1 MQAGESEQST
11 ASQSEQ
17 TEFAEFDDDYLHRIG
32 NELDALA
39 NQRTT
44 SEMDS
49 TERCD
54 GVVLGTATVWRTK
67 STFLYAAS
75 RGRAVR
81 N

>member
-11 ASQSEQ
+11 AAQSAQ

-32 NELDALA
+32 NEVDALA

-49 TERCD
+49 TEQCD
-54 GVVLGTATVWRTK
+54 DITV
-67 STFLYAAS
+67 
-75 RGRAVR
+75 
-81 N
+81 

>member
-11 ASQSEQ
+11 AAQSAQ
-17 TEFAEFDDDYLHRIG
+17 TEFAEFDDGYLHVHRIG

-49 TERCD
+49 TEQCD
-54 GVVLGTATVWRTK
+54 GITV
-67 STFLYAAS
+67 
-75 RGRAVR
+75 
-81 N
+81 

>member
-1 MQAGESEQST
+1 MLLDSSLFWSTRSVLQLVHPNPPCEFAVST
-11 ASQSEQ
+11 AAQSAQ

-49 TERCD
+49 TEQCD
-54 GVVLGTATVWRTK
+54 GITV
-67 STFLYAAS
+67 
-75 RGRAVR
+75 
-81 N
+81 

>member
-11 ASQSEQ
+11 AAQSAQ
-17 TEFAEFDDDYLHRIG
+17 TEFAEFDEDYLHRIG

-49 TERCD
+49 TEQCD
-54 GVVLGTATVWRTK
+54 GITV
-67 STFLYAAS
+67 
-75 RGRAVR
+75 
-81 N
+81 